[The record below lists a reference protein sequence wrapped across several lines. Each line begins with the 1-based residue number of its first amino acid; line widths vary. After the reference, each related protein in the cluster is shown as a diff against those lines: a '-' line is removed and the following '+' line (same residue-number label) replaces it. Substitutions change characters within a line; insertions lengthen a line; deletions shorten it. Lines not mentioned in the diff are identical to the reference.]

1 MSQENVEVVRRL
13 FDAYAAGGVEAALSF
28 FAPSVVL
35 HPYPEWPGPSEYR
48 GHDGIR
54 ALMAEWTENFDDFE
68 MEVHEIREV
77 EDRVLLLA
85 ETVGRIKGSGVPIRE
100 PFEPVTR
107 AVAPLRNRE
116 VAGSSPASS
125 TPLDSAWRC
134 GIRGFAL

>member
-68 MEVHEIREV
+68 MEGSTRSARSKTGCCCSQRPSGGSRARACRSASRSSRLRGLSPRFAIRRS
-77 EDRVLLLA
+77 RVQVPLA
-85 ETVGRIKGSGVPIRE
+85 
-100 PFEPVTR
+100 PV
-107 AVAPLRNRE
+107 
-116 VAGSSPASS
+116 
-125 TPLDSAWRC
+125 SAWS
-134 GIRGFAL
+134 A